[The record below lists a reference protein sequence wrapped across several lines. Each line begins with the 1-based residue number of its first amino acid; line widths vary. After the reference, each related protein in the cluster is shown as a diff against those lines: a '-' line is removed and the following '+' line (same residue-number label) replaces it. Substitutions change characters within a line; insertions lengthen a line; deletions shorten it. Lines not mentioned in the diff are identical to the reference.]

1 MKRLLILI
9 ALAAGLWSGY
19 WVWGAQALKSD
30 IADWFDARR
39 ADGWVADYATL
50 SVAGFPNR
58 LDATLD
64 APSLADPG
72 TGWAWQAPFFQV
84 LRLSYDANHRIAV
97 WPGRQMVS
105 TPHTKYDLTSADMR
119 ASIITDGADAALER
133 ATLVADT
140 VLVTRHGAKDGTA
153 MTALNLAIKA
163 QPDSPATYRV
173 SLSADDLAPP
183 AHTRQRVAPQ
193 QALPQRF
200 DALTAD
206 LTVTLTRPLD
216 RRTLEQDRPQ
226 PTRIDIA
233 KARAQ
238 WGDMILEAAG
248 TLRLDDQGRADGRIT
263 LRARNWRDILRAS
276 ARAGAM
282 PDVVTDQIEN
292 ALSLLTAMAG
302 NPRMLDIPLEF
313 SGGRVYVGPVPVG
326 TAPRLRLP

>member
-1 MKRLLILI
+1 MKRLLIL
-9 ALAAGLWSGY
+9 ALLAAGLWSGY
-19 WVWGAQALKSD
+19 WIWGAQTLKSD
-30 IADWFDARR
+30 IDGWFDARR
-39 ADGWVADYATL
+39 ADGWVADYTDL

-72 TGWAWQAPFFQV
+72 TGWAWQAPFFQI

-97 WPGRQMVS
+97 WPDRQMVS
-105 TPHTKYDLTSADMR
+105 TPHAKYDLTSADMR
-119 ASIITDGADAALER
+119 ASIITAGTDAALER

-140 VLVTRHGAKDGTA
+140 VLITRHGTGEGTA

-173 SLSADDLAPP
+173 SLTADDLAPP
-183 AHTRQRVAPQ
+183 AHMRQSIAAQ

-206 LTVTLTRPLD
+206 LTITLTRPLD

-238 WGDMILEAAG
+238 WGDMVLEAAG
-248 TLRLDDQGRADGRIT
+248 TLQVDDQGRADGNIT

-282 PDVVTDQIEN
+282 PDVVADQIEN
-292 ALSLLTAMAG
+292 ALGLLTAMAG

-313 SGGRVYVGPVPVG
+313 SGGRIYVGPVPVG
-326 TAPRLRLP
+326 TAPHLRLP

>member
-9 ALAAGLWSGY
+9 AMAAGLWSGY
-19 WVWGAQALKSD
+19 WVWGAQTLKSD
-30 IADWFDARR
+30 IANWFDTRR
-39 ADGWVADYATL
+39 AEGWVADYTDL

-84 LRLSYDANHRIAV
+84 LRLSYDADHRIAV
-97 WPGRQMVS
+97 WPDRQMVS
-105 TPHTKYDLTSADMR
+105 TPHNKYDLTSADMR
-119 ASIITDGADAALER
+119 ASIITRGTDAALER

-140 VLVTRHGAKDGTA
+140 VLVARHGAEGGTA

-163 QPDSPATYRV
+163 QPDAPATYRV
-173 SLSADDLAPP
+173 SLTADDLAPP
-183 AHTRQRVAPQ
+183 AQTRRRIAPQ
-193 QALPQRF
+193 EVLPHRF

-206 LTVTLTRPLD
+206 MTVTLTRPLD

-226 PTRIDIA
+226 PTRIDIG

-238 WGDMILEAAG
+238 WGDMVLEAAG
-248 TLRLDDQGRADGRIT
+248 TLQIDDQGRADGRVT

-276 ARAGAM
+276 TRAGAV
-282 PDVVTDQIEN
+282 PSAVADQIEN
-292 ALSLLTAMAG
+292 ALELLTAMAG

-326 TAPRLRLP
+326 TAPQFRLP